1 MLRHTAGRLLALVAL
16 PHLAACWGSLGH
28 RTVGYLAQHYFT
40 DAAAQLFEG
49 LINPSEHFD
58 VSDAAVW
65 ADRIRWR
72 RHYTGGWHFI
82 DANDSPP
89 ETCNVNFSRDCE
101 EDRGCVV
108 SALANQTA
116 LLLDLDQTRTTRN
129 EALKFLLHFV
139 GDLHQPLHTEA
150 LDRGGNQIQVKF
162 DNRHY
167 NLHSVWDTEI
177 ALKMH
182 GLTHSPG
189 ADAEKTLAKRWAQE
203 LYNKHESAD
212 FRIAQNVSC
221 DPMANT
227 AAAQSCALEYAA
239 ETNQLI
245 CSYVLQPG
253 LEWFESNDLGGE
265 YYDGAKT
272 IVEDRI
278 AIAGMRL
285 GMWMNAVAY
294 PLESTRLFTQT

>member
-1 MLRHTAGRLLALVAL
+1 ML
-16 PHLAACWGSLGH
+16 P
-28 RTVGYLAQHYFT
+28 Y
-40 DAAAQLFEG
+40 G
-49 LINPSEHFD
+49 LIGYAGGGITPAGGTSLVGPKHFQCIAEYSF
-58 VSDAAVW
+58 V
-65 ADRIRWR
+65 
-72 RHYTGGWHFI
+72 T

-167 NLHSVWDTEI
+167 NLHSVWDTEV

-182 GLTHSPG
+182 GLTRSPG
-189 ADAEKTLAKRWAQE
+189 VDAEKTLAKRWAQE

-212 FRIAQNVSC
+212 FRIAQN
-221 DPMANT
+221 
-227 AAAQSCALEYAA
+227 
-239 ETNQLI
+239 
-245 CSYVLQPG
+245 PG
-253 LEWFESNDLGGE
+253 LEWLENNDLGGE

-294 PLESTRLFTQT
+294 PLESTRLSTQA

>member
-1 MLRHTAGRLLALVAL
+1 MSLML
-16 PHLAACWGSLGH
+16 P
-28 RTVGYLAQHYFT
+28 Y
-40 DAAAQLFEG
+40 G
-49 LINPSEHFD
+49 LIGYAGGDITPAGGTSLVSPKHFQCIAEYSF
-58 VSDAAVW
+58 V
-65 ADRIRWR
+65 
-72 RHYTGGWHFI
+72 T

-139 GDLHQPLHTEA
+139 SDLHQPLHTEA

-162 DNRHY
+162 DSRHY
-167 NLHSVWDTEI
+167 NLHSVWDTEV

-189 ADAEKTLAKRWAQE
+189 VDAEKALAKRWAQE

-227 AAAQSCALEYAA
+227 AAAQSCALEYAV

-253 LEWFESNDLGGE
+253 LEWLESNDLGGE

-294 PLESTRLFTQT
+294 PLESNRLSTQT

>member
-1 MLRHTAGRLLALVAL
+1 
-16 PHLAACWGSLGH
+16 
-28 RTVGYLAQHYFT
+28 
-40 DAAAQLFEG
+40 
-49 LINPSEHFD
+49 
-58 VSDAAVW
+58 
-65 ADRIRWR
+65 
-72 RHYTGGWHFI
+72 
-82 DANDSPP
+82 
-89 ETCNVNFSRDCE
+89 
-101 EDRGCVV
+101 
-108 SALANQTA
+108 
-116 LLLDLDQTRTTRN
+116 TRTTRN
-129 EALKFLLHFV
+129 EAFKFLLHFV

-189 ADAEKTLAKRWAQE
+189 TEGEKALAKRWAQD

-212 FRIAQNVSC
+212 FRVAQNVSC

-227 AAAQSCALEYAA
+227 AAAQSCALEYAV
-239 ETNQLI
+239 ETNQFI

-253 LEWFESNDLGGE
+253 LDWLESNDLGGE

-272 IVEDRI
+272 IVADRI

-285 GMWMNAVAY
+285 GMWVNAVAH
-294 PLESTRLFTQT
+294 PLESTRLSTQT